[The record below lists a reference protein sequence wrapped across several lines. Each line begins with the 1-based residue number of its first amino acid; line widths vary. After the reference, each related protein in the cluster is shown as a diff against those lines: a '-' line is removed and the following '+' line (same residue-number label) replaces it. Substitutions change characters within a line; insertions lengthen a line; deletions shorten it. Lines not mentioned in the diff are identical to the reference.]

1 MPAQLEL
8 KQVEA
13 WYGKIRALK
22 GVSLV
27 LPPRSV
33 VALLGPNGAGKTTTL
48 RAITNLHRQTK
59 GIIEFGGRPI
69 QRLPADEIVR
79 LGISMVPERREVF
92 KEMTVQENL
101 QLGAYTRSDPK
112 AVAEDLASV
121 LALFP
126 ILAERQRVPAASLSG
141 GQQQMLAIARAL
153 MARPTVLLL
162 DEPSLGLA
170 PVLVQEIFRA
180 IRDIIARGTSL
191 LIVEQNAR
199 LALSIAQTAYV
210 IENGQIVLHDEAA
223 RLLQDTRIQRSYL
236 GQL

>member
-8 KQVEA
+8 RQVEA

-48 RAITNLHRQTK
+48 RAITGLHREKK
-59 GIIEFGGRPI
+59 GAIAFGARQI
-69 QRLPADEIVR
+69 QQLPADEIVR

-101 QLGAYTRSDPK
+101 QLGAYTRTDRK
-112 AVAEDLASV
+112 AVAEDLAGV

-126 ILAERQRVPAASLSG
+126 MLAERLRVPAASLSG

-180 IRDIIARGTSL
+180 IRDIIARGTSI
-191 LIVEQNAR
+191 LIVEQNAH

-210 IENGQIVLHDEAA
+210 IENGQIVLHDEAV
-223 RLLQDTRIQRSYL
+223 RLLEDTRIQRSYL

>member
-8 KQVEA
+8 RQVEA

-48 RAITNLHRQTK
+48 RAITGLHREKK
-59 GIIEFGGRPI
+59 GAIAFGERQI
-69 QRLPADEIVR
+69 QQLPADEIVR

-101 QLGAYTRSDPK
+101 QLGAYTRADKK
-112 AVAEDLASV
+112 AVAEDLAGV

-126 ILAERQRVPAASLSG
+126 MLAERLRVPAASLSG

-180 IRDIIARGTSL
+180 IRDIIARGTSVL
-191 LIVEQNAR
+191 VVEQNAH

-223 RLLQDTRIQRSYL
+223 RLLEDTRIQRSYL